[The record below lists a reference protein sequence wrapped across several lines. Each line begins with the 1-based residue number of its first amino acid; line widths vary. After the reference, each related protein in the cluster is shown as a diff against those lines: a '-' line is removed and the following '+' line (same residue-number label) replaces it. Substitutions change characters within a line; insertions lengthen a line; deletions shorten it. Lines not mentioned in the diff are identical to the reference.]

1 MVKRIVV
8 MALVLLMCSTMG
20 YGMEIAKITMPDT
33 LKAAGSDLVLNGAGI
48 RTKFFIKAYVGG
60 LYLEQKSQDAA
71 GIVNAE
77 EPMAMRLHITSGLI
91 TSEKMESATREGF
104 DNSLGDNVESL
115 RSEIEAFISIFKEKI
130 NENDIFEFVYVPGTG
145 VEVYKNGAKA
155 SVIEGSAFKK
165 ALFGI
170 WLGDKPADDK
180 LKDQMLG
187 K

>member
-1 MVKRIVV
+1 
-8 MALVLLMCSTMG
+8 
-20 YGMEIAKITMPDT
+20 
-33 LKAAGSDLVLNGAGI
+33 
-48 RTKFFIKAYVGG
+48 
-60 LYLEQKSQDAA
+60 
-71 GIVNAE
+71 
-77 EPMAMRLHITSGLI
+77 
-91 TSEKMESATREGF
+91 MESATREGF
-104 DNSLGDNVESL
+104 DNSLGENVESL

>member
-60 LYLEQKSQDAA
+60 LYLEQKSQDTA

-77 EPMAMRLHITSGLI
+77 EPMAMRLHITSGL
-91 TSEKMESATREGF
+91 
-104 DNSLGDNVESL
+104 
-115 RSEIEAFISIFKEKI
+115 
-130 NENDIFEFVYVPGTG
+130 
-145 VEVYKNGAKA
+145 
-155 SVIEGSAFKK
+155 
-165 ALFGI
+165 
-170 WLGDKPADDK
+170 
-180 LKDQMLG
+180 
-187 K
+187 